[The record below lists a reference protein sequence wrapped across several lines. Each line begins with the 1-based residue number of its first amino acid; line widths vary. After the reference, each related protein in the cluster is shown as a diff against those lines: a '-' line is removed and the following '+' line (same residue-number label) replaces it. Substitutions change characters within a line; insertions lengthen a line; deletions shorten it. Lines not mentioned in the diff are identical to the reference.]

1 MVVLHRVETED
12 DFVRELTVRINAERI
27 GLGTAG
33 LSRSPGPTRHYT
45 LLGIKG
51 LAFAIPTA
59 LVALNQ
65 ADGFAVCDRLNR
77 ALGLD
82 RSAWTALAARCLR
95 TGAGEPP
102 SHTLH

>member
-1 MVVLHRVETED
+1 MTACIPDDPAYCFCPVAEADDEPPQIRILVE
-12 DFVRELTVRINAERI
+12 
-27 GLGTAG
+27 
-33 LSRSPGPTRHYT
+33 
-45 LLGIKG
+45 G

>member
-1 MVVLHRVETED
+1 MTACIPD
-12 DFVRELTVRINAERI
+12 DPAYCFCPVAEADDEPPQIRILIE
-27 GLGTAG
+27 
-33 LSRSPGPTRHYT
+33 
-45 LLGIKG
+45 G

-77 ALGLD
+77 TLGLD
-82 RSAWTALAARCLR
+82 RSAWTAFAARCLR
-95 TGAGEPP
+95 AGAGEPP